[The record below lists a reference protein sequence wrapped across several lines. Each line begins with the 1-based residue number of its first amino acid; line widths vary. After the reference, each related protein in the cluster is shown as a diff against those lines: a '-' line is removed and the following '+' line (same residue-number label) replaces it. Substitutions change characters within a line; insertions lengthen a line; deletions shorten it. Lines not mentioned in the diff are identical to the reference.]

1 MRPWGGS
8 AAASSRRSTTGLA
21 NALTKTS
28 LTRSRYSLPPLPW
41 PRRMRSPSVID
52 PPIPVPRRAGALA
65 ADHAGAHRVLGGAA
79 RAEERA
85 VCRICDAAQHLAAAA
100 AGRVE
105 GQLDLDREAQGCI
118 RLGELRAERQAGAG
132 DDAQAAPVGVAG
144 LEHLLH
150 QPLRD
155 EVALGA
161 HRAAVLDLDGRP
173 GLPHEAQ

>member
-1 MRPWGGS
+1 MRPWGAS
-8 AAASSRRSTTGLA
+8 AAASSRRSSTGLA
-21 NALTKTS
+21 NAVTKTS

-52 PPIPVPRRAGALA
+52 LPIPVARRAGALA
-65 ADHAGAHRVLGGAA
+65 ADHAGPHRVLGGAA

-85 VCRICDAAQHLAAAA
+85 VCRIGDAAQHLAAAA
-100 AGRVE
+100 AGRFE
-105 GQLDLDREAQGCI
+105 RRLDLDREAHGRI
-118 RLGELRAERQAGAG
+118 RLDELRAERQPRTG

-150 QPLRD
+150 QPLRND
-155 EVALGA
+155 VALGP
-161 HRAAVLDLDGRP
+161 HGAAVLDLDGRP